1 MHQDTIEV
9 FGCLFSR
16 SDTRD
21 KSTSL
26 LDGVSHLFRIKGDHR
41 IKERKQ
47 DDQDKVRYNH
57 KPTWLLGID
66 IEVEFYPLPY

>member
-1 MHQDTIEV
+1 MHQDAIKV
-9 FGCLFSR
+9 FGSLFSR

-26 LDGVSHLFRIKGDHR
+26 LDGVSHLFGIEGDHR
-41 IKERKQ
+41 VEERKQ
-47 DDQDKVRYNH
+47 DDQYEVSYNH